1 MKNLFKFIGV
11 AALVLATVIMAPKA
25 QANGSLNSFLT
36 TNSID
41 STAASITSFPTNGT
55 STNAITWNYTNGTAI
70 TTNSLYPGLL
80 TGKAVA
86 IYNQE
91 HLVFNVQGWLVN
103 TGAAATV
110 GFNLATA
117 CTSGNNPAVGG
128 QVVGINTNLAQ
139 NVNNAQNDW
148 QTSPANWIVVTLPA
162 TTTNWFNYQTNIVMD
177 VAGNAPNADFIGI
190 YQITNNLAATCS
202 LFNPNGVAFVNKKLI
217 PTPLIGQ

>member
-1 MKNLFKFIGV
+1 MKNYLKLIGV
-11 AALVLATVIMAPKA
+11 AAFVLATVCVQPAFG
-25 QANGSLNSFLT
+25 NGALVSFLT

-41 STAASITSFPTNGT
+41 STAATITSWPTNGT

-70 TTNSLYPGLL
+70 TTNTLYPGLL

-110 GFNLATA
+110 AFNLTPA
-117 CTSGNNPAVGG
+117 CTGGNGPAVG
-128 QVVGINTNLAQ
+128 QSVSGINTNTFGAS
-139 NVNNAQNDW
+139 VAQNDFE
-148 QTSPANWIVVTLPA
+148 TSPANWIVVPIPA
-162 TTTNWFNYQTNIVMD
+162 TTTSWFNYQTNIVMD
-177 VAGNAPNADFIGI
+177 VVGIWDNADFIGI
-190 YQITNNLAATCS
+190 YQITNNFTATCS
-202 LFNPNGVAFVNKKLI
+202 LQNPNGVAYLNKKLI

>member
-1 MKNLFKFIGV
+1 MKKLFKHIGV
-11 AALVLATVIMAPKA
+11 AAIVLATVCVQSAFG
-25 QANGSLNSFLT
+25 NGSLVSFET

-41 STAASITSFPTNGT
+41 SSTTTITSYPTNGT
-55 STNAITWNYTNGTAI
+55 STNAITWTYTNGTAI
-70 TTNSLYPGLL
+70 TTNTLYPGLQ

-110 GFNLATA
+110 GFDLVTA
-117 CTSGNNPAVGG
+117 CTGGNSPTVGG
-128 QVVGINTNLAQ
+128 TVVSGINTNTAA
-139 NVNNAQNDW
+139 NVTAAANDF
-148 QTSPANWIVVTLPA
+148 QSTGSWINVAIPA

-177 VAGNAPNADFIGI
+177 VAAGLPNADFIGI
-190 YQITNNLAATCS
+190 YQITNNFTATCS
-202 LFNPNGVAFVNKKLI
+202 LQNPNGVAFVNNKLI